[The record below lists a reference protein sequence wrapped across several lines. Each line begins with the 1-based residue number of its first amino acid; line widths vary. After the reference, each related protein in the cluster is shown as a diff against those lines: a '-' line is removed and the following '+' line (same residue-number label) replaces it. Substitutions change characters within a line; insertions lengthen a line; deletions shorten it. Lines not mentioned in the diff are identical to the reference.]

1 VHDAGEP
8 ALAPLG
14 EDGGRGACQGVA
26 PFAGARIETLLS
38 ASPLAGR
45 GFVGVDL
52 VRRTPAR
59 RLGMDGG
66 SLLVADRD
74 RLAGLSPER

>member
-1 VHDAGEP
+1 MPASRRSPRSVKMEGAEP
-8 ALAPLG
+8 V
-14 EDGGRGACQGVA
+14 RVS
-26 PFAGARIETLLS
+26 PFAGARIETLRS
-38 ASPLAGR
+38 ASSLAGR